1 MEKSIRTP
9 LLRLLVIM
17 LTVGLLS
24 LPVAANADERG
35 SVYGNRCG
43 DYVRTVGSVNVS
55 RLGVKLR
62 CPGYSKHLNGY
73 MDSGTGEMV
82 IYDIHR
88 KRQGDVRHTLVHEMA
103 HAVDFSMSDQL
114 RYVAYEQ
121 TGALGGG
128 KTYNTDGGKVNM
140 KAWANSPEE
149 IYAENVAHCMIGS
162 KKMPGIRY
170 VNRSKC
176 GAIMATYRK
185 AVATGR
191 PYRAIPAAPK
201 TAPAKPS
208 KPSHAKKSKSSKVA
222 KKSVKKKSSKKKS
235 HSKKSSKKHSKKSS
249 KKYKSKKH
257 SSKKHK
263 AKKSH
268 KSKKHS
274 KKHVRKHKR
283 SKRRKAEPRLYS
295 LVSISYPR
303 ESKLL
308 LTHVSHLS
316 HASRVMAKNDA
327 KAFGLIDPASIP
339 VIVESPVI
347 VETPLEVA

>member
-9 LLRLLVIM
+9 LLQLLVIM

-24 LPVAANADERG
+24 LPVAANADESG

-43 DYVRTVGSVNVS
+43 DYVRTVGGVNVS
-55 RLGVKLR
+55 RLGVKLK
-62 CPGYSKHLNGY
+62 CPGYSRHLNGY
-73 MDSGTGEMV
+73 MDSGTGEMRV
-82 IYDIHR
+82 YDIHR
-88 KRQGDVRHTLVHEMA
+88 KHQEDVRHTLVHEMA
-103 HAVDFSMSDQL
+103 HAVDFRMSDEL

-121 TGALGGG
+121 TGALRVNGS
-128 KTYNTDGGKVNM
+128 YNTNGGKVDM
-140 KAWANSPEE
+140 RAWANDPMEV
-149 IYAENVAHCMIGS
+149 YAENVAHCMIGS

-191 PYRAIPAAPK
+191 PYRAIPAAPAK
-201 TAPAKPS
+201 APAKPS

-222 KKSVKKKSSKKKS
+222 KKSVKKKSSSKKHTKSSKKS
-235 HSKKSSKKHSKKSS
+235 HKKSVKKSKKHSKKSTH
-249 KKYKSKKH
+249 KAKKH
-257 SSKKHK
+257 SKKSVKKHSK

-268 KSKKHS
+268 KRYKK
-274 KKHVRKHKR
+274 
-283 SKRRKAEPRLYS
+283 RKAEPRMYS

-327 KAFGLIDPASIP
+327 KTFGLMDPASMPI
-339 VIVESPVI
+339 IVESPVI